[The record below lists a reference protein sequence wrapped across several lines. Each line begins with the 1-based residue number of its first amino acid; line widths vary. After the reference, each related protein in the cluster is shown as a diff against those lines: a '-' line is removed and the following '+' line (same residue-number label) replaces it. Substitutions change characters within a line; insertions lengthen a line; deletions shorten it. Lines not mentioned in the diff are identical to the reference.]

1 MTIFV
6 PLKRYKAGRQPRM
19 CSVQGSSTLISSSTR
34 NNIRLASL
42 FVLASVVVAGFAA
55 PTQKPDAEVIL
66 DDIKNVVTQLVKLKG
81 ALAVFPN
88 ECVKKD
94 HVNVLDM
101 FPQVV
106 YLIWIFLQDLFHD
119 MVMTKDSLKDAD
131 KVDVRQLFSIIA
143 DRFPTYMML

>member
-1 MTIFV
+1 MV
-6 PLKRYKAGRQPRM
+6 
-19 CSVQGSSTLISSSTR
+19 
-34 NNIRLASL
+34 RLTSL

-66 DDIKNVVTQLVKLKG
+66 DDIKNVTAQLVKLKD

-88 ECVKKD
+88 DGVKTD

-101 FPQVV
+101 FPQIV
-106 YLIWIFLQDLFHD
+106 YLINIFLQDLFHD
-119 MVMTKDSLKDAD
+119 MVMTNDFLKDTD
-131 KVDVRQLFSIIA
+131 KADVRRLFSIIA